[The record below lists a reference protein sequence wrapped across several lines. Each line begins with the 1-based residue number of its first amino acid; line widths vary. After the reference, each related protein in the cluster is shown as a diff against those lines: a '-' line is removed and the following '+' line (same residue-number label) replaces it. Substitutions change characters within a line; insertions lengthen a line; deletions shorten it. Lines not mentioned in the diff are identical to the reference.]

1 MSFSPWIAGAVVA
14 GAAEAAEV
22 DESAPDFTAE
32 STMGKVSLKE
42 LRGKKAVVLAFYLK
56 DFTGG

>member
-1 MSFSPWIAGAVVA
+1 MSFSPWIAGALVA
-14 GAAEAAEV
+14 GALESAEV
-22 DESAPDFTAE
+22 DESAPDFNAE

-42 LRGKKAVVLAFYLK
+42 LRGKRAVVLAFYLK